1 MSKTLDPMDL
11 KQIITL
17 HMDGLSNRKIAQ
29 TLSISRNTINRYI
42 HEFKGSEYSLKD
54 LLQLDEASLRE
65 QFSVKTTINND
76 RYDELMAY
84 LEQTHQQRSHPGFTF
99 QYHYQEYKSISTNAY
114 SYTQFMAHYRAKYAR
129 AKGSMKLDHKAGEE
143 MFVDFTGKKL
153 SIVEKSTGEIKE
165 MEVFV
170 AILPCSQYTYV
181 EACNSQKR
189 GDFLS
194 CLAHALEFF
203 GGVPKAIVCDNLK
216 SAVTKSSKYEAD
228 INRSLKEFALHY
240 NCVINPTR
248 SYSPQDKAL
257 VENAVH
263 LAYQRIFYPIREMT
277 FFNLNDLNGEVKKY
291 LNTYNDL
298 LFQRKSASRKEL
310 YQSLDRGYLKPLPYE
325 PYQLK
330 DYRRAKVQ
338 KMGYVYFSPDK
349 TYYSVPYRYIGH
361 QTRIHYTDDW
371 VEVFFNHQRI
381 ASHHRNGIQGT
392 YVTTKDHLSSS
403 HRAYTEWSPDF
414 FKKKASCLGGSVVA
428 FMEGLFINTDY
439 PEINYK
445 RANGILQMANI
456 YGKDRLNKACKR
468 ACDLGEYRYMLVKN
482 ILVNKQ
488 EELQLEFDTINEGTP
503 HIPAHENIR
512 GSNYFQ

>member
-1 MSKTLDPMDL
+1 MDL

-17 HMDGLSNRKIAQ
+17 RLDGQSNRKIAQ
-29 TLSISRNTINRYI
+29 TLSISRNTVNRYVN
-42 HEFKGSEYSLKD
+42 EFEGSEHSLEA
-54 LLQLDEASLRE
+54 LLKLDEAALRE
-65 QFSVKTTINND
+65 QFSVRTTIDNT
-76 RYDELMAY
+76 RFDELMTY
-84 LEQTHQQRSHPGFTF
+84 LEHTHQQRSHPGFTF
-99 QYHYQEYKSISTNAY
+99 QYHYQEYRATSKTPY
-114 SYTQFMAHYRAKYAR
+114 SYTQFMKHYRAKYAR
-129 AKGSMKLDHKAGEE
+129 KKGSMKLDHKAGEE

-153 SIVEKSTGEIKE
+153 SVIDKATGEIKE
-165 MEVFV
+165 VEVFV

-189 GDFLS
+189 GDFLA
-194 CLAHALEFF
+194 CLANALIFF

-263 LAYQRIFYPIREMT
+263 LAYQRIFYPIRKMT
-277 FFNLNDLNGEVKKY
+277 FFNLNDLNKEVKKY
-291 LNTYNDL
+291 LEVYNDL

-310 YQSLDRGYLKPLPYE
+310 YQSLDRGYLKALPSE

-330 DYRRAKVQ
+330 DYCRAKVQ

-361 QTRIHYTDDW
+361 QTRIHYTDHW
-371 VEVFFNHQRI
+371 VEVFFNHERI
-381 ASHHRNGIQGT
+381 ASHHRSGIQGT
-392 YVTTKDHLSSS
+392 YITNKDHLSSS
-403 HRAYTEWSPDF
+403 HRAYSEWSPDF
-414 FKKKASCLGGSVVA
+414 FKKKAQGLGEHVVH
-428 FMEGLFINTDY
+428 FMNGLFTNADY

-445 RANGILQMANI
+445 RANGILQMARTH
-456 YGKDRLNKACKR
+456 GKDRLNKACKR
-468 ACDLGEYRYMLVKN
+468 ACDLAEYRYTFIRN
-482 ILVNKQ
+482 ILDNKQ
-488 EELQLEFDTINEGTP
+488 EELQLEFEQLHESTS
-503 HIPAHENIR
+503 HIPTHENIR
-512 GSNYFQ
+512 GGNYYQ